1 MQLQVVQHIDLPM
14 WSVYTVQY
22 AVFGTG
28 LFGIT
33 YGILS
38 ARQVRTAFSHS
49 SLQILPEAAAA

>member
-1 MQLQVVQHIDLPM
+1 MHLQVVKHIDLPM

-38 ARQVRTAFSHS
+38 ARQVQNNSISFTTNYN
-49 SLQILPEAAAA
+49 QV

>member
-1 MQLQVVQHIDLPM
+1 MNLQVVKHIDLPM

-38 ARQVRTAFSHS
+38 ARQVHLHS
-49 SLQILPEAAAA
+49 ISFATNYNQI